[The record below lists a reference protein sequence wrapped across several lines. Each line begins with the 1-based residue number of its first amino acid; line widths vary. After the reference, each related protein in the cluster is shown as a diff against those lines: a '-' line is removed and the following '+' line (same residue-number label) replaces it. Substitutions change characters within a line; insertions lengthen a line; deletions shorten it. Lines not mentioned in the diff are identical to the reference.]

1 MSVVKPFGGKT
12 LALTIARP
20 VFVCI
25 LIGVATAY
33 VALLQTPAAGTFH
46 DDGVYLV
53 TAKALAEGQGYR
65 IISLPGEPAQ
75 TKYPILF
82 PWLVSLVW
90 HLNPSFPANLPWL
103 RLVPL
108 LATLAWLSLSWPLL
122 RRFGASRTQASAI
135 VMLTAISPWVAFLS
149 TALMSETLF
158 ALLLTAGLL
167 VMTRAHH
174 EDGWRVD
181 PFVAGVLFGAAVL
194 TRIAGIAPA
203 AAAVAMFVGTRR
215 WMSAAQCFVGSS
227 VIIAPWFWWVSLQT
241 AGAATDPYY
250 SASNYASWNIVTS
263 YAWPEKLSVLLMNAT
278 VGGLAFTE
286 IWGVRVPAAP
296 ALLAGAAALMLVCSG
311 LWRARREPVATVMLA
326 YCAIHAAWVWPPLRF
341 AVPVIPLL
349 LWLGFIGAAKQ
360 RLLGGVVAAVLF
372 VAGGFQLWMTV
383 VQAREKGIVSPVA
396 GTENWNDTARLLN
409 WISLETPQDATL
421 TGNLDPMYYL
431 FTGRKAVRAFATDP
445 YSLFYDL
452 GHRSSSPLG
461 TVDGFRNRLL
471 ATKSDYVVVTATS
484 RSGEAKHLNQL
495 VYELSRRCSRG
506 FSLVAGTVDSGYAI
520 YKTDLPL
527 LAHPETCAKE
537 EYLAEGDFRS
547 YRSRVDAADRQ
558 LP

>member
-1 MSVVKPFGGKT
+1 
-12 LALTIARP
+12 L
-20 VFVCI
+20 FVCVVVCVI
-25 LIGVATAY
+25 VCLVAGY
-33 VALLQTPAAGTFH
+33 VALLQTPSAGTFH

-65 IISLPGEPAQ
+65 IISLPGEPPQ

-82 PWLVSLVW
+82 PWVLSLVW
-90 HLNPSFPANLPWL
+90 RLVPSFPANLPWL

-122 RRFGASRTQASAI
+122 RRLGASRTQASAI
-135 VMLTAISPWVAFLS
+135 VLLTAISPWVAFLS

-167 VMTRAHH
+167 MMTRACQ
-174 EDGWRVD
+174 EDGTRID
-181 PFVAGVLFGAAVL
+181 PLIAGFLFGAATL

-203 AAAVAMFVGTRR
+203 AAAVALFVVKRR
-215 WMSAAQCFVGSS
+215 WSSAAQCLLGGAAV
-227 VIIAPWFWWVSLQT
+227 IAPWFWWLSHQPP
-241 AGAATDPYY
+241 AAARIDAYY

-278 VGGLAFTE
+278 VSGLAFTE
-286 IWGVRVPAAP
+286 LWGVRVPAAP
-296 ALLAGAAALMLVCSG
+296 ALFAGAAALMLVCGG
-311 LWRARREPVATVMLA
+311 LWRARREPAAIVMIA

-341 AVPVIPLL
+341 TVPVIPLF
-349 LWLGFIGAAKQ
+349 LWLGFIGTAKQ
-360 RLLGGVVAAVLF
+360 RLLGCALSTVLF
-372 VAGGFQLWMTV
+372 TTGGFQLWMTV

-396 GTENWNDTARLLN
+396 STQNWNDTARLLN
-409 WISLETPQDATL
+409 WISLETSQDTTL

-452 GHRSSSPLG
+452 GHRNRTPLG
-461 TVDGFRNRLL
+461 TVDGFRDRLL
-471 ATKSDYVVVTATS
+471 ATKSGYVIITAAS
-484 RSGEAKHLNQL
+484 RSGSGEVKHLNQL
-495 VYELSRRCSRG
+495 VYELSQRCSRG
-506 FSLVAGTVDSGYAI
+506 LSLVAGSADSGYAV
-520 YKTDLPL
+520 YKTDLPML
-527 LAHPETCAKE
+527 ERPETCARR

-547 YRSRVDAADRQ
+547 HGGRVDVADRQ

>member
-1 MSVVKPFGGKT
+1 
-12 LALTIARP
+12 
-20 VFVCI
+20 
-25 LIGVATAY
+25 
-33 VALLQTPAAGTFH
+33 
-46 DDGVYLV
+46 
-53 TAKALAEGQGYR
+53 
-65 IISLPGEPAQ
+65 
-75 TKYPILF
+75 
-82 PWLVSLVW
+82 
-90 HLNPSFPANLPWL
+90 
-103 RLVPL
+103 
-108 LATLAWLSLSWPLL
+108 
-122 RRFGASRTQASAI
+122 
-135 VMLTAISPWVAFLS
+135 MLTAISPWVAFLS

-174 EDGWRVD
+174 GDGWRVE

-194 TRIAGIAPA
+194 TRVAGIAPA
-203 AAAVAMFVGTRR
+203 AAAVAVFLGTRR
-215 WMSAAQCFVGSS
+215 WMSSAQCFVGSA
-227 VIIAPWFWWVSLQT
+227 VVIAPWFWWVSQQQSAT
-241 AGAATDPYY
+241 AMDAYY

-296 ALLAGAAALMLVCSG
+296 ALLAGATALMLVCAG

-360 RLLGGVVAAVLF
+360 RLLGGVIATVLF
-372 VAGGFQLWMTV
+372 TAGGFQLWMTV
-383 VQAREKGIVSPVA
+383 AQAREKGVVSPVA

-431 FTGRKAVRAFATDP
+431 FTGRRAVRAFTTDP
-445 YSLFYDL
+445 YLLYYDL
-452 GHRSSSPLG
+452 GHRTSNPVG

-471 ATKSDYVVVTATS
+471 AMKSDYVIVTATS

-495 VYELSRRCSRG
+495 VNELSQRCAKG
-506 FSLVAGTVDSGYAI
+506 LSLVAGNVDSGYAV
-520 YKTDLPL
+520 YKTDLPVL
-527 LAHPETCAKE
+527 ERPETCAKE
-537 EYLAEGDFRS
+537 ESLPEGDFWS
-547 YRSRVDAADRQ
+547 YGSRVDIEGRQ
-558 LP
+558 HP

>member
-1 MSVVKPFGGKT
+1 MN
-12 LALTIARP
+12 IARP
-20 VFVCI
+20 FLVCT
-25 LIGVATAY
+25 LIGVAAVY
-33 VALLQTPAAGTFH
+33 LVLLQAPAAGTFH
-46 DDGVYLV
+46 DDGLYVV
-53 TAKALAEGQGYR
+53 TAKALAEGHGYR
-65 IISLPGEPAQ
+65 IISLPGEPPQ

-108 LATLAWLSLSWPLL
+108 LATLGWLSLSWPLL
-122 RRFGASRTQASAI
+122 RRLGASSTQASAI
-135 VMLTAISPWVAFLS
+135 VVLTAISPWVAFLS

-167 VMTRAHH
+167 IMTRACQ
-174 EDGWRVD
+174 ENGTRID
-181 PFVAGVLFGAAVL
+181 PLIAGFLFGAAVL
-194 TRIAGIAPA
+194 TRIAGVAPA
-203 AAAVAMFVGTRR
+203 AAAVAVFLGTRR
-215 WMSAAQCFVGSS
+215 WMSAAQCFVGSAA
-227 VIIAPWFWWVSLQT
+227 IIAPWFWWVSQQQP
-241 AGAATDPYY
+241 AMAMDAYY

-278 VGGLAFTE
+278 VGGLAFTG

-311 LWRARREPVATVMLA
+311 LWRARREPVAAVMLA

-360 RLLGGVVAAVLF
+360 RLLGCVVAAVLF
-372 VAGGFQLWMTV
+372 AAGAFQLWTTV
-383 VQAREKGIVSPVA
+383 VQAREKGMVSPVA

-409 WISLETPQDATL
+409 WIALDTPQDATL

-431 FTGRKAVRAFATDP
+431 FTGRRAVRAFTTDP
-445 YSLFYDL
+445 YLLFYDL
-452 GHRSSSPLG
+452 GHRTSSPLG
-461 TVDGFRNRLL
+461 TVDGFRNRLV
-471 ATKSDYVVVTATS
+471 AMKSDYVIVTGTS
-484 RSGEAKHLNQL
+484 KSGEAKHLNQL
-495 VYELSRRCSRG
+495 VLELSQRCSRSL
-506 FSLVAGTVDSGYAI
+506 SLVAGSVDSGYAV

-527 LAHPETCAKE
+527 LERPETCARQE
-537 EYLAEGDFRS
+537 HLA
-547 YRSRVDAADRQ
+547 Q

>member
-1 MSVVKPFGGKT
+1 LSVVKPSGGKT
-12 LALTIARP
+12 LALTIARS
-20 VFVCI
+20 VLVCI
-25 LIGVATAY
+25 LIGVAAAY

-65 IISLPGEPAQ
+65 IISLPSEPPQ

-122 RRFGASRTQASAI
+122 RRLGASRSQASAI

-149 TALMSETLF
+149 TAVMSETLF

-167 VMTRAHH
+167 VMTRAHQ
-174 EDGWRVD
+174 EDGRRID

-203 AAAVAMFVGTRR
+203 AAAVAVFLGTRR
-215 WMSAAQCFVGSS
+215 WRSAAHCFVGSAL
-227 VIIAPWFWWVSLQT
+227 VIAPWFWWIGQQQP
-241 AGAATDPYY
+241 AAAMDAYY

-278 VGGLAFTE
+278 VSGLAFTE

-311 LWRARREPVATVMLA
+311 LWRARREPVAAVMLA

-341 AVPVIPLL
+341 AVPVIPML

-360 RLLGGVVAAVLF
+360 RLLGGVVATVLF
-372 VAGGFQLWMTV
+372 AAGGFQLWMTV
-383 VQAREKGIVSPVA
+383 VQARDKGMVSPVA

-431 FTGRKAVRAFATDP
+431 FTGRRAVRAFTTDP
-445 YSLFYDL
+445 YLLFYDL
-452 GHRSSSPLG
+452 GHRTSSPLG

-471 ATKSDYVVVTATS
+471 AMKSDYVIVTATS

-495 VYELSRRCSRG
+495 VFDLSQRCSRSL
-506 FSLVAGTVDSGYAI
+506 SLVAGSADSGYAV
-520 YKTDLPL
+520 YKTDLPR
-527 LAHPETCAKE
+527 LARPDNCPTAET
-537 EYLAEGDFRS
+537 L
-547 YRSRVDAADRQ
+547 VQ